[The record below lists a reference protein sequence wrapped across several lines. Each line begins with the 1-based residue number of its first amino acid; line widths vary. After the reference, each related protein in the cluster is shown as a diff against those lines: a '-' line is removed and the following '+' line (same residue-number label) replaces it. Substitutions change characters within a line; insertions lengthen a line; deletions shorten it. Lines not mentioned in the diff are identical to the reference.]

1 MSLLSDFSD
10 KIKACLDESCGQ
22 IVRLSK
28 LSSDPRVLA
37 RFADETP
44 LSPEARAALHAQAES
59 EALFL
64 RSGGRDAIIVREAT
78 KSICAVLASVS
89 GEGHLETASTIST
102 RDSRAMLPA
111 GAARLASVLR
121 DASKLVGMRLETG
134 ADPLKATDERSLR
147 IQSRIQR
154 AELDVVIKRE
164 SLVTARA
171 TQIAQKAE
179 LDAALAKVSAEIRSV
194 QAQRAEN
201 VGALEVFASS
211 QSSTIAAGHSV
222 KMQEL
227 AAELVKLQGEFDK
240 LVETN
245 EAAQVNLRKRRN
257 HLRAEVSLT
266 VAAFDRD
273 CLELAEKAEVCYGRF
288 VQQPACEHMPHAM
301 RLRLSCCDPYTSVAP
316 CIMNT
321 SVVQKSRELIA
332 KERAQLEVLQRYF
345 AVVDMDTRLAAE
357 EAEVE
362 GRRKARALAAI
373 AAKEVPAARKIQHW
387 MREIWAVRAAEKKG
401 KKKAG
406 KGGGKKD
413 AKGGDKK
420 GKKK

>member
-44 LSPEARAALHAQAES
+44 LSPEARAALLAQAES

-64 RSGGRDAIIVREAT
+64 RSGGRDAIIVRETT
-78 KSICAVLASVS
+78 KSTCAVLASS
-89 GEGHLETASTIST
+89 GEGHLEVASTIST
-102 RDSRAMLPA
+102 RDSRAVLPA

-211 QSSTIAAGHSV
+211 QTSTIAAGHSV

-266 VAAFDRD
+266 VSAFDRD
-273 CLELAEKAEVCYGRF
+273 CLELAEKAEVCGRLF
-288 VQQPACEHMPHAM
+288 FGTHSLYHAAQSWLLQTLTQ
-301 RLRLSCCDPYTSVAP
+301 RFSLPVCWSCRSLG
-316 CIMNT
+316 
-321 SVVQKSRELIA
+321 S
-332 KERAQLEVLQRYF
+332 
-345 AVVDMDTRLAAE
+345 
-357 EAEVE
+357 
-362 GRRKARALAAI
+362 
-373 AAKEVPAARKIQHW
+373 
-387 MREIWAVRAAEKKG
+387 
-401 KKKAG
+401 
-406 KGGGKKD
+406 
-413 AKGGDKK
+413 
-420 GKKK
+420 